1 MDLLYP
7 RKPKE
12 PKKIGRAPK
21 YNLDYYMMMA
31 RNVVDQG
38 MSYREAAK
46 IYNMSHGSVHHWKK
60 VYLDGKFPKMKK
72 GQTVSPENQL
82 LQKETQIRN
91 LKQEIAD
98 LYLENLMLKKMF
110 EYSKHLKKED
120 SSVITSENLDQ
131 YQKPVK

>member
-1 MDLLYP
+1 
-7 RKPKE
+7 
-12 PKKIGRAPK
+12 
-21 YNLDYYMMMA
+21 
-31 RNVVDQG
+31 
-38 MSYREAAK
+38 
-46 IYNMSHGSVHHWKK
+46 
-60 VYLDGKFPKMKK
+60 MKK

-98 LYLENLMLKKMF
+98 LYLENLMLKKIL

-131 YQKPVK
+131 YQGRVK

>member
-1 MDLLYP
+1 MELLNP

-21 YNLDYYMMMA
+21 YSLDYYMMIA
-31 RNVVDQG
+31 KQVVEQG
-38 MSYREAAK
+38 MSYREASK
-46 IYNMSHGSVHHWKK
+46 IYNVSHGSVHHWKK

-72 GQTVSPENQL
+72 SQTVSPENQL
-82 LQKETQIRN
+82 LMKETQIRN

-120 SSVITSENLDQ
+120 LSVITSENLDQ
-131 YQKPVK
+131 YQERVK

>member
-1 MDLLYP
+1 MEILHP

-12 PKKIGRAPK
+12 PKRIGRAPK
-21 YNLDYYMMMA
+21 YSLEYYMMMA
-31 RNVVDQG
+31 KNVVDQG

-46 IYNMSHGSVHHWKK
+46 IYNVSHGSVHHWKK

-72 GQTVSPENQL
+72 AQTVSPENQL

-131 YQKPVK
+131 YQERVK

>member
-1 MDLLYP
+1 MEILNP
-7 RKPKE
+7 RKPKQR
-12 PKKIGRAPK
+12 KKIGREPK
-21 YNLDYYMMMA
+21 YNIDYYMMMA
-31 RNVVDQG
+31 KQVVDHG
-38 MSYREAAK
+38 MSFREAAK
-46 IYNMSHGSVHHWKK
+46 VYNMSHGSVSHWKK

-72 GQTVSPENQL
+72 AQSISPENQL

-131 YQKPVK
+131 FREHVK